1 MEPSDDGVAGDSPE
15 VVEAV
20 EERVART
27 VMIDPVESPVTAPVR
42 ESAPGVIGIY
52 ECRQD
57 GQKIL
62 SDRPCGPD
70 AVERLIDTRELNT
83 FTETRQVT
91 VGGAPSAAPAIRS
104 PRPAAAVGSGPRT
117 AADKAGLC
125 QTLQA
130 RIDAIN
136 ARTRQKHTHREGEYW
151 RAKWHEAKNAYY
163 DAGCGRP
170 YSKQTQRHILS
181 GYPAGSGFQ
190 TVLTVG
196 AERTEGGSEVRRSG
210 SIPSICHNIHYAK
223 L

>member
-1 MEPSDDGVAGDSPE
+1 MERSEDVRNRSAEEDVMTAFRARRWEPERESSRWALAVVVVAGLLGLAGWGLMGMEPSDHAVAGDSPA

-20 EERVART
+20 EEPIART
-27 VMIDPVESPVTAPVR
+27 VTIDPVESPVTAPVR
-42 ESAPGVIGIY
+42 DSAPGVIGIY

-70 AVERLIDTRELNT
+70 AVQRLIDTRELST

-91 VGGAPSAAPAIRS
+91 VGGAPSAAPVARS
-104 PRPAAAVGSGPRT
+104 PRPAAGGGSGPRT
-117 AADKAGLC
+117 GAEKAGLC

-130 RIDAIN
+130 RIDVIN

-170 YSKQTQRHILS
+170 
-181 GYPAGSGFQ
+181 
-190 TVLTVG
+190 
-196 AERTEGGSEVRRSG
+196 
-210 SIPSICHNIHYAK
+210 
-223 L
+223 